1 MKKILIISIIAIII
15 VTFLSVMCAG
25 FYQHVIQTTGDY
37 NHYSTPV
44 VNPQTFSGTNISVF
58 SAKIGN
64 ITIDTILPES
74 LRDIRIYRGYFK
86 EGDLVEN
93 YSGLQF
99 DEIQNPVPKDQA
111 PAVAEQILT
120 QYGGLPSDAQLLYSL
135 VNYGEVLN
143 RTTHEVIERIPTG
156 TFVSWYRNIDGMR
169 IEGDSDIIQVT
180 LGENG
185 TPTRVYKAWRTYEP
199 LGNVSIIPVNKA
211 IDKLASGE
219 VMNPFSAEIS
229 DVSIY
234 KIQLSYYIK
243 GLEDPEVT
251 TEPIWVFY
259 GNASG
264 NYVPFYVYARQF
276 ANFTATPTTGTVPL
290 TVRFNDISDASPT
303 RWLWDFDDGTNSTV
317 RNATHTYNVSGTYNV
332 TLRAWN
338 DLGSDTI
345 TKVNFIRVSPQVF
358 GVNFTVNPATGIVT
372 LPVRFTDISN
382 ASPTRWHWDFGDGTN
397 STVQNPTHTYGSPGT
412 YDVTLR
418 VSNNYGYDTIVRQYT
433 VEPSLKIIANAT
445 VYANYSYYA
454 TIDDFDFTN
463 DYFFGIVGNAH
474 FNTTPEA
481 WNWTQDPNPKYY
493 QRYYLEQLK
502 VGETYYPAT
511 VGPRN
516 WQWVFVDRLDP
527 YGEASN
533 QDDSLLGNGLG
544 TCLGDWEDKTYYIW
558 YGNMSASY
566 VYHPPYTNWLDPSY
580 ENATYIVKI
589 DVIWDE

>member
-15 VTFLSVMCAG
+15 VTFLSVMSAG
-25 FYQHVIQTTGDY
+25 FYQHVTQTTGDD

-44 VNPQTFSGTNISVF
+44 VNPQTFSGTNINVF
-58 SAKIGN
+58 SATIGN

-74 LRDIRIYRGYFK
+74 PRDIRIYRGYFK

-143 RTTHEVIERIPTG
+143 RTTHEIIERIPTG

-199 LGNVSIIPVNKA
+199 LGNVSLIPVSKA

-219 VMNPFSAEIS
+219 VINPFSAEIS

-234 KIQLSYYIK
+234 KIQLGYYIK
-243 GLEDPEVT
+243 GLEEPEVT

-276 ANFTATPTTGTVPL
+276 SNFTATPVTGTVPL
-290 TVRFNDISDASPT
+290 ATRFNDTSNASPT
-303 RWLWDFDDGTNSTV
+303 RWLWDFGDGTNSTV
-317 RNATHTYNVSGTYNV
+317 RNATHVYNISGTYNV

-345 TKVNFIRVSPQVF
+345 TKVNFIRVSPQIF
-358 GVNFTVNPATGIVT
+358 GANFTVSPATGIAT
-372 LPVRFTDISN
+372 LPVRFTDTSN
-382 ASPTRWHWDFGDGTN
+382 VSATRWLWDFGDGTN
-397 STVQNPTHTYGSPGT
+397 STVQNPTHTYESPGT
-412 YDVTLR
+412 YDVTLQ
-418 VSNNYGYDTIVRQYT
+418 VSNNYGNDTIVRQYT

-454 TIDDFDFTN
+454 TIDETVWYN
-463 DYFFGIVGNAH
+463 DYIFGVVGNSH
-474 FNTTPEA
+474 FNTTAPA
-481 WNWTQDPNPKYY
+481 WNWTKTWITYGTY
-493 QRYYLEQLK
+493 GYYLEQLK

-511 VGPRN
+511 PGPSD
-516 WQWVFVDRLDP
+516 WQWVVVDRLDEDAIQ
-527 YGEASN
+527 GW
-533 QDDSLLGNGLG
+533 DSQFWR
-544 TCLGDWEDKTYYIW
+544 CLGGYVSPYNSTYYLW
-558 YGNMSASY
+558 YGNVTAAEEHRY
-566 VYHPPYTNWLDPSY
+566 GTTDWLYPSY
-580 ENATYIVKI
+580 ENATYLVKI
-589 DVIWDE
+589 DVIWDDE